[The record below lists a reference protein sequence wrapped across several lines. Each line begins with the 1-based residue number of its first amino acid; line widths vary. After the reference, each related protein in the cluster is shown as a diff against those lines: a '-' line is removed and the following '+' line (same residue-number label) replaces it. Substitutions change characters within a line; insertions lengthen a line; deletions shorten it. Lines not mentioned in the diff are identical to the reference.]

1 MARKSA
7 KKPVPFRLDGALDI
21 QNAASL
27 QARLVEHIGQATPE
41 VTVDLSEVTACD
53 SAGLQL
59 LCAARRSVLSSSREW
74 RLVNPSAA
82 VLGACTDVSLSPENI
97 GV

>member
-1 MARKSA
+1 MARKTS
-7 KKPVPFRLDGALDI
+7 KKPAPFRLDGALDI

-27 QARLVEHIGQATPE
+27 QARLVEHIGQATPD
-41 VTVDLSEVTACD
+41 VTVDLSEVTVCD

-59 LCAARRSVLSSSREW
+59 LCAARRSVLSSGREW
-74 RLVNPSAA
+74 RPVNPSPA

-97 GV
+97 GL